1 MKTIVVSV
9 LAMGAMTSVALAAEP
24 TSPQTGPVKLTEA
37 QMDGITAG
45 QLVEVSR
52 NDIAVQVPVSANI
65 QACVVVERCSPTTNQ
80 PVNARAQF

>member
-1 MKTIVVSV
+1 VAYHDNWYFGAITSIVS
-9 LAMGAMTSVALAAEP
+9 AAEP
-24 TSPQTGPVKLTEA
+24 TSPQAGPVKLTDA

-65 QACVVVERCSPTTNQ
+65 QACVIVEQCRPTTNQ